1 MTTLDTSKQAVT
13 KAAQTAVDATSAA
26 STRAKGFTT
35 TTAKAVVDSP
45 AVAKTVGATTEA
57 AQSVVESPVVTKTM
71 EATSQAAKSVND
83 HSLVIR
89 VKEFSTSA
97 AEATTEVASVVFES
111 VSSATEAIFEMVSDL
126 PLGGKNVGERVEQTV
141 DTVQDKIDVEQI
153 QDQVAKLRHQIDGV
167 VETWQESFRPS
178 TAHKAETKATRTVKN
193 TQASTRTATKKAQ
206 APTRTATKKA
216 QTPTKKATT
225 ATKKKATTTAK
236 KTQASTKTA
245 TKKATTTAK
254 K

>member
-13 KAAQTAVDATSAA
+13 KAAQTVAEATVSAGSKAKDYSTTSARTAADATSAA

-35 TTAKAVVDSP
+35 TTAKAIVDNPVVT
-45 AVAKTVGATTEA
+45 KTVEATTEA
-57 AQSVVESPVVTKTM
+57 AQAVVDSPVVTKTM
-71 EATSQAAKSVND
+71 EATSQAAKSVSD

-167 VETWQESFRPS
+167 VESWQESFRPS
-178 TAHKAETKATRTVKN
+178 TAHKTEPKATRVVKS
-193 TQASTRTATKKAQ
+193 TQASTKTA
-206 APTRTATKKA
+206 
-216 QTPTKKATT
+216 TKKATT

-236 KTQASTKTA
+236 K
-245 TKKATTTAK
+245 
-254 K
+254 